1 MPSNRTF
8 SYPAPP
14 NSEDHSAS
22 LQRRLRTEGDMSLR
36 HVECEFHDGLVVLR
50 GRVPTY
56 YVKQLAQSILLID
69 PAVEAIENLIEV
81 ASR

>member
-1 MPSNRTF
+1 
-8 SYPAPP
+8 
-14 NSEDHSAS
+14 
-22 LQRRLRTEGDMSLR
+22 MSLR
-36 HVECEFHDGLVVLR
+36 RVECEFHDGLVVLR

-81 ASR
+81 ASP